1 MEDER
6 SQFRKQGR
14 DLVAALRGKSPSGV
28 EVPSGDERPRS
39 GARQGPSH
47 RAWVKVQEL
56 CLKVM
61 HLFSEP
67 AVYGVVLKI
76 VEPGVPDPDIDYTD
90 LPYGIRVRVISCP
103 DQPDLVD
110 QTCFVMGDVDGNGE
124 VEVGFLDGSSFS
136 FGVGLQDAH
145 NPERQIE
152 LAEVTERKVVVSA
165 NGQRLEVEYPY
176 DLEVVV
182 GDTVKLS
189 HKTSQILGVIGL
201 EDYGEIVTVQRV
213 IDDHRCEVD
222 FHGQR
227 RAVMSGQFTGEIEVG
242 FRVIVD
248 PSASVIVDCLGEEES
263 FLTLTD
269 ETDVTWD
276 DIAGLDEIK
285 ETLREAVVGHLDEPE
300 LYAHYGQKPI
310 VGAALIGPPGC
321 GKTMLGKALATEI
334 VRLAKDRSIPVGFI
348 YVKGPEILEKWVGTA
363 EGRIRRLFLRAEY
376 YKKRYGLPVV
386 IFIDEAE
393 AILPKRGEGVSSDV
407 RDTIVPMFLAEMS
420 GMKES
425 SAIVLVATN
434 RPDVLDPA
442 VTRDGRCD
450 LKLYVGRP
458 DREAAA
464 AIFRLYLGQLPLAEG
479 LTVDRL
485 VEIAVNR
492 LFAEE
497 YGLYRIEMLPDD
509 DSKGKRTET
518 FTLGHLVSGAMI
530 KGIVDRAARLAI
542 KRDKAAG
549 GQPTGVHD
557 DNLIEAVA
565 AVFKENQPLNHH
577 DAVQE
582 RLRLLT
588 EKPTRVTK
596 LKQASN

>member
-1 MEDER
+1 MDAFPGPEEEEILT
-6 SQFRKQGR
+6 GR
-14 DLVAALRGKSPSGV
+14 HSSRRG
-28 EVPSGDERPRS
+28 RMR
-39 GARQGPSH
+39 AR
-47 RAWVKVQEL
+47 VKVQEMARRVL
-56 CLKVM
+56 Q
-61 HLFSEP
+61 LFSQP
-67 AVYGVVLKI
+67 VAYGVAIAILEPTESE
-76 VEPGVPDPDIDYTD
+76 VEVDYTD
-90 LPYGIRVRVISCP
+90 LPYGTLVRITASCHNEQLVG
-103 DQPDLVD
+103 QPGYV
-110 QTCFVMGDVDGNGE
+110 FGDVDDNGE
-124 VEVGFLDGSSFS
+124 VLVGFADGSSEY
-136 FGVGLQDAH
+136 FGVGIAEMT
-145 NPERQIE
+145 NPDREIE
-152 LAEVTERKVVVSA
+152 LIAINQRKVVVAISS
-165 NGQRLEVEYPY
+165 QRLEVEYPK
-176 DLEVVV
+176 DLEIKP

-189 HKTSQILGVIGL
+189 RSTSQILGVVGL

-213 IDDHRCEVD
+213 VDDDRCEID
-222 FHGQR
+222 FHGAR
-227 RAVMSGQFTGEIEVG
+227 RMILAGQFTGEIEVG
-242 FRVIVD
+242 FRVIID
-248 PSASVIVDCLGEEES
+248 SSATVIVDCLGEEES

-269 ETDVTWD
+269 ETDVTWE

-582 RLRLLT
+582 RMRLLT
-588 EKPTRVTK
+588 EKPARVTK